1 MLTTERLLLRNYTLA
16 DAPAMHR
23 LIGARE
29 VAQNTLRI
37 PHPYPF
43 EEAERWIASHDAL
56 RANGEHVF
64 AVVIRATEDLAGT
77 VGLHV
82 KADHNHAE
90 LGYWIGVPYWGLG
103 YATEAAGAVVRFG
116 FESLS
121 LNRIFACHFVRNPA
135 SGRVLRKLGMQHE
148 GTMRQHVRKWDEYV
162 DLEYYAI
169 LHQDYIRRAETA
181 AGDGR

>member
-1 MLTTERLLLRNYTLA
+1 
-16 DAPAMHR
+16 
-23 LIGARE
+23 
-29 VAQNTLRI
+29 
-37 PHPYPF
+37 
-43 EEAERWIASHDAL
+43 
-56 RANGEHVF
+56 
-64 AVVIRATEDLAGT
+64 
-77 VGLHV
+77 
-82 KADHNHAE
+82 
-90 LGYWIGVPYWGLG
+90 GVPYWGLG